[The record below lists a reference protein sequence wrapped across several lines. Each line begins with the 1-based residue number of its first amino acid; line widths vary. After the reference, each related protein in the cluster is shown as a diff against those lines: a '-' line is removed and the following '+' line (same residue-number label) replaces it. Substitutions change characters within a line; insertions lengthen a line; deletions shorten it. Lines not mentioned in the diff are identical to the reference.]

1 MTTITFQ
8 QPFYG
13 LVYAKGFSQECQ
25 MDGNGTKI
33 IQFSSPV
40 HKCGIKIS
48 ENKGLYQFE
57 LHLYV
62 QYDKNIQQSQDDR
75 ILVRCAPQEILL
87 SGGMGRRSDE
97 AISKSPNL
105 KSLHGDS
112 RIQIKP
118 MDNHHFA
125 ESTVA
130 SVECFMDIFRGRIP
144 HLKTIDSHVNI
155 GEDITVLVKIKK
167 MLGIDTRLSR
177 CFAHDRSM
185 TTKFDLTDE
194 DGCTLDSVIMP
205 NFKEFVHDGGNTK
218 ALYST
223 FPAFKFPDRSNLH
236 IQCTVVVCNTTCP
249 KFDCLEKPT
258 TESTTTMA
266 PIKHLAKRSA
276 KVISKKYTTQPNIVR
291 RKSHNGNWT
300 LTDRRD
306 VRNITRDKLLS
317 QIGISTA
324 VDVVENNG
332 NSINSKEAIYYK
344 ESGVFDEFFGDE
356 AVSCFTSP
364 SVMLSLILLSSSFL
378 AGLCFAIFMG
388 LKVQSLKKQL
398 FIYENFPSTA
408 NQHQHQHQHSLRTC
422 FHPYYRNDIHNF
434 SYGRMVDLTMAK

>member
-8 QPFYG
+8 QPFHG
-13 LVYAKGFSQECQ
+13 IVYAKGFSQECQ
-25 MDGNGTKI
+25 IDGNGTKV

-48 ENKGLYQFE
+48 EDKGLYQFE

-97 AISKSPNL
+97 AASKSPNL

-112 RIQIKP
+112 RIQVKP

-130 SVECFMDIFRGRIP
+130 SIECYMDIFRGRIP

-177 CFAHDRSM
+177 CFAHDRTM

-194 DGCTLDSVIMP
+194 DGCTLDAVIMP
-205 NFKEFVHDGGNTK
+205 NFKEFVHETGNSKVLFT
-218 ALYST
+218 T

-249 KFDCLEKPT
+249 KFECQEKLA
-258 TESTTTMA
+258 ESTTVT
-266 PIKHLAKRSA
+266 PIKHVVKRSA
-276 KVISKKYTTQPNIVR
+276 KVISKKYTNLPNIVR
-291 RKSHNGNWT
+291 RKPHNGNWT
-300 LTDRRD
+300 LTERREK
-306 VRNITRDKLLS
+306 NITRDKLLS

-324 VDVVENNG
+324 VDVTENG
-332 NSINSKEAIYYK
+332 QDFYK
-344 ESGVFDEFFGDE
+344 EPGIFDEFFGDE
-356 AVSCFTSP
+356 AVSCFASP
-364 SVMLSLILLSSSFL
+364 SIMISLILLTSSFL

-388 LKVQSLKKQL
+388 LKVQALKKQIY
-398 FIYENFPSTA
+398 IYENFPSTA
-408 NQHQHQHQHSLRTC
+408 SQHSIRAC

-434 SYGRMVDLTMAK
+434 SYGRMVDLTMTK